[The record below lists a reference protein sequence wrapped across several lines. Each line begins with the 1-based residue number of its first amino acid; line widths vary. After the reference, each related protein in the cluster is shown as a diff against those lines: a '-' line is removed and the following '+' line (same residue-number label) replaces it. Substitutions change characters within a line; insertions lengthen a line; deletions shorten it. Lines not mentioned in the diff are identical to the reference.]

1 MFLPSTDHG
10 RWILEPASQTI
21 EFNEI
26 PMTSQCCQKPSKWCL
41 ETSKD
46 LQIEVPRGTWN
57 HQNQQKVKNMKSNE
71 NHSIYYVFEGL
82 GHQKSADFRIRNHQE
97 SCLQSKPT
105 FWHLKTHKIAKSD
118 SKVSSM
124 GDPKSIKNRQ
134 KFPLGHPRVLLSA
147 PLQQMTAK
155 VMPKCLLRT
164 SKCSKNGF
172 SRPLKINKCVCN
184 RAWS

>member
-1 MFLPSTDHG
+1 MIFQYP
-10 RWILEPASQTI
+10 
-21 EFNEI
+21 
-26 PMTSQCCQKPSKWCL
+26 QKPSKWCL

-71 NHSIYYVFEGL
+71 NHSICHVFQRL
-82 GHQKSADFRIRNHQE
+82 GHQKSADFWMKNHQE
-97 SCLQSKPT
+97 SCLQSKPI
-105 FWHLKTHKIAKSD
+105 FWHLKSHKIRKSD
-118 SKVSSM
+118 SKVSPM
-124 GDPKSIKNRQ
+124 GDPKSFKNHS
-134 KFPLGHPRVLLSA
+134 KFTLGHPRVLLSA

>member
-1 MFLPSTDHG
+1 MKFQWLPNAVRNPQNDAWRH
-10 RWILEPASQTI
+10 P
-21 EFNEI
+21 
-26 PMTSQCCQKPSKWCL
+26 K
-41 ETSKD
+41 TSK
-46 LQIEVPRGTWN
+46 LRSQEVPETIKIDK
-57 HQNQQKVKNMKSNE
+57 KVKNMKSNE
-71 NHSIYYVFEGL
+71 HHSIYYVFEGL

-105 FWHLKTHKIAKSD
+105 FWHLKAHKITKSD
-118 SKVSSM
+118 SKVSPM
-124 GDPKSIKNRQ
+124 GDPKSIKNRL
-134 KFPLGHPRVLLSA
+134 KFTLGHPRVLLSA

>member
-1 MFLPSTDHG
+1 M
-10 RWILEPASQTI
+10 ISQY
-21 EFNEI
+21 
-26 PMTSQCCQKPSKWCL
+26 SQKPSKWCL
-41 ETSKD
+41 ETSK
-46 LQIEVPRGTWN
+46 LRSQEVPETIKINKKPKTWN
-57 HQNQQKVKNMKSNE
+57 LMKTIVFTVFLRGWDIRNQQIFASE
-71 NHSIYYVFEGL
+71 
-82 GHQKSADFRIRNHQE
+82 NHQE

-105 FWHLKTHKIAKSD
+105 FWHLKAHKITESD
-118 SKVSSM
+118 SKVSPM
-124 GDPKSIKNRQ
+124 GDPKSIKNRL
-134 KFPLGHPRVLLSA
+134 KFTLGHPRVLLSA